1 MARYGHNGKSNYEL
15 KGEAV
20 KPINANEADYERFEI
35 LGHDALFTCLRIDR
49 KSLPEWLYAYDIR
62 DSDECDGT
70 PSEVRKF
77 VMVNHWGTVVM
88 REPIEGADEGIVLEN
103 DDYNYLGE
111 EMTLDEF
118 ANPAPK
124 MEQTM

>member
-88 REPIEGADEGIVLEN
+88 REPIEGADEGIVLE
-103 DDYNYLGE
+103 DIGQFLQY
-111 EMTLDEF
+111 
-118 ANPAPK
+118 
-124 MEQTM
+124 